1 MRKRSGIRLGVKL
14 LLVGGIL
21 SLAGLGGAALAQDGQ
36 ARMSVE
42 PPAER
47 VETGGPEF
55 TVNIVAGDVTNLA
68 AFQFSLSYD
77 PSIIKYVEVK
87 GGDFL
92 GSSGRQPQC
101 LEPMVVKG
109 QPETLKFNCVTL
121 GPPVSLNGTAG
132 PDGSGVL
139 AEVAFAPL
147 HGGETSLELT
157 DAVLV
162 AAEINEQGTPVQIDT
177 AVENASLRVFSPGA
191 GFNWTLWG
199 TVIGLVAAVVV
210 VGAVVVVV
218 RLRGARGSDSLGG
231 M

>member
-77 PSIIKYVEVK
+77 PSIIRYVEVK

-92 GSSGRQPQC
+92 GSSGRDAQC
-101 LEPMVVKG
+101 LEPMLEQG
-109 QPETLKFNCVTL
+109 QPETLNFNCVTL
-121 GPPVSLNGTAG
+121 GPPVSLKGTPG

-139 AEVAFAPL
+139 AEVTFAPL
-147 HGGETSLELT
+147 NGGNTPLELT
-157 DAVLV
+157 DAILV
-162 AAEINEQGTPVQIDT
+162 AAEINAEGRPVEIDT
-177 AVENASLRVFSPGA
+177 AVESASLEVASSSD

-218 RLRGARGSDSLGG
+218 RLRGARGPDSLGG

>member
-1 MRKRSGIRLGVKL
+1 MRKRFGIRLGVKL
-14 LLVGGIL
+14 LLVGSVL
-21 SLAGLGGAALAQDGQ
+21 SLAGLGGAALAQENQ

-47 VETGGPEF
+47 VKSGGPEF
-55 TVNIVAGDVTNLA
+55 TVNIVAADVTNLA

-77 PSIIKYVEVK
+77 PSIIRYVEVK

-101 LEPMVVKG
+101 LDPMVVKG

-121 GPPVSLNGTAG
+121 GPPVSLNGTPG

-139 AEVAFAPL
+139 AEVTFTPL
-147 HGGETSLELT
+147 SGGETPLELT
-157 DAVLV
+157 DAILV
-162 AAEINEQGTPVQIDT
+162 AAEIDAQGSPAQIDT
-177 AVENASLRVFSPGA
+177 AVGSASLEVTSPA
-191 GFNWTLWG
+191 RGFNWTLWG

-218 RLRGARGSDSLGG
+218 RLKGARGSDSLGG
-231 M
+231 I